1 MTEDQAGALL
11 DQSYKAILNQLQSE
25 ATQAGMYHD
34 VTGPD
39 SAHAHFDAK
48 HE

>member
-1 MTEDQAGALL
+1 MVEGQAGELL
-11 DQSYKAILNQLQSE
+11 ERSYTAILNQLQSE

-39 SAHAHFDAK
+39 TAHAHFDSK
-48 HE
+48 HG